1 MKKAFTL
8 IELLVV
14 IAIIAILAAILFP
27 VFAQAKAAAK
37 DTQNLSNLKQLGLG
51 SLMYTGDYDDI
62 LPPAVE
68 LTPEGGGT
76 VTYWQFIIHDYLKNY
91 GLQESSKLPSSGNRP
106 SDTSSDAYGAW
117 FYKTVAHYGM
127 PLRGAAHSS
136 YVAPTTSS
144 KGSWYFQS
152 ASQTGGEQRAFE
164 GLAGVS
170 VDPDPAAQ
178 WAYYKNAPSY
188 SPTSVASPSDTILIT
203 EAGAPDLSWG
213 FVPDRPMNRYW
224 LPPGA
229 WADAKYN
236 VVNGHNSMTPHTRK
250 NPKTMSGYGNRVDP
264 GYPDGM
270 NLSVYSDGS
279 AKAMNF
285 KQLIEGADTGVGRVI
300 KRMWPQG

>member
-51 SLMYTGDYDDI
+51 NLMYTGDYDDV

-68 LTPEGGGT
+68 LTPDGGGS
-76 VTYWQFIIHDYLKNY
+76 VTYWQFIVHDYLKNY
-91 GLQESSKLPSSGNRP
+91 NLQESSKLPSSGSRP
-106 SDTSSDAYGAW
+106 SDTSSDAYGVW

-127 PLRGAAHSS
+127 PLRGGANSQ
-136 YVAPTTSS
+136 YVAPTSS
-144 KGSWYFQS
+144 DKGNWYFQS
-152 ASQTGGEQRAFE
+152 ASQTGGEPRIFE
-164 GLAGVS
+164 GIAGVS
-170 VDPDPAAQ
+170 IDPNPASN
-178 WAYYKNAPSY
+178 WANYKAIPSY
-188 SPTSVASPSDTILIT
+188 SPTAIAAPSDTIMVT
-203 EAGAPDLSWG
+203 EAGAPDMSWG
-213 FVPDRPMNRYW
+213 FISTRPMNNYW

-229 WADAKYN
+229 WADPKYN
-236 VVNGHNSMTPHTRK
+236 VVNGYNNMCPHTRK

-264 GYPDGM
+264 GYPDGL

-279 AKAMNF
+279 AKAVPF
-285 KQLIEGADTGVGRVI
+285 KQLVEGTSAGVGRVI